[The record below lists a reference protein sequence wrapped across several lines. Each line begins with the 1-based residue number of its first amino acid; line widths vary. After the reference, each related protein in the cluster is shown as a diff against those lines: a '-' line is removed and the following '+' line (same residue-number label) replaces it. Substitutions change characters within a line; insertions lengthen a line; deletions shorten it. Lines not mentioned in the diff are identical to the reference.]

1 MQQLAGNE
9 NRPGQLGDTGI
20 IVLKECDMGECDCIE
35 VLKEEKKKKE
45 IKTTESP
52 SKLRRPVTKVRESSG
67 FTRPLLTRTPLRRPA
82 PVLKRPTTTEDEE
95 RIKFTDSKGN
105 VRVGIVTGTSVS
117 SSVTSSSSV
126 NEAGKSQRLSP
137 SELLRQRLK
146 LYSQKRRLFL

>member
-67 FTRPLLTRTPLRRPA
+67 TVETIPIQNVKEFY
-82 PVLKRPTTTEDEE
+82 ED
-95 RIKFTDSKGN
+95 GM
-105 VRVGIVTGTSVS
+105 
-117 SSVTSSSSV
+117 
-126 NEAGKSQRLSP
+126 A
-137 SELLRQRLK
+137 
-146 LYSQKRRLFL
+146 